1 MKQTAIALH
10 VLIALAL
17 LSTTPAVAADGVT
30 VQVTSISASMEKT
43 PPAPVRGASEA
54 KGITV
59 DPKLAGFGKK
69 LRSLFAYRRYSFLGK
84 SHSASAFGE
93 MSLFALPE
101 HFALEVEPKR
111 VEVADG
117 EERIEMLVTLFRR
130 SPPRPPGEAAALAD
144 REARRAVPERE
155 VVLRTR
161 IRLENGGTVLLG
173 GPPIENG
180 VLILALSARR

>member
-1 MKQTAIALH
+1 MKQTAIVLY

-17 LSTTPAVAADGVT
+17 LPAMPAAAADGVT
-30 VQVTSISASMEKT
+30 VQVTSIAASMEQT

-84 SHSASAFGE
+84 SMSESSFGE
-93 MSLFALPE
+93 MSSFALPE
-101 HFALEVEPKR
+101 RFALEVEPQR

-130 SPPRPPGEAAALAD
+130 PPPRPPGDATALSGREV
-144 REARRAVPERE
+144 REATPERE
-155 VVLRTR
+155 VVVRTR

-173 GPPIENG
+173 GPPIKNG
-180 VLILALSARR
+180 VLILALSARS

>member
-10 VLIALAL
+10 LLIALTL
-17 LSTTPAVAADGVT
+17 LSATPAPAADGVT
-30 VQVTSISASMEKT
+30 VQVTSISASMQKT

-54 KGITV
+54 RGITV

-69 LRSLFAYRRYSFLGK
+69 LRSLFAYSRYSFLGK
-84 SHSASAFGE
+84 SKSESSFGGV
-93 MSLFALPE
+93 STFALPE
-101 HFALEVEPKR
+101 RFTLEVEPTR

-117 EERIEMLVTLFRR
+117 EERIEMLVTLFRQPPAP
-130 SPPRPPGEAAALAD
+130 PPRGATALTGGDAPAAS
-144 REARRAVPERE
+144 PERE

-180 VLILALSARR
+180 VLILALSAHS

>member
-1 MKQTAIALH
+1 MKQTAIAL
-10 VLIALAL
+10 LILVALAL
-17 LSTTPAVAADGVT
+17 SSATAAAAADDVT
-30 VQVTSISASMEKT
+30 VQVTSIVASAEAA
-43 PPAPVRGASEA
+43 PPAAMRGASEA

-69 LRSLFAYRRYSFLGK
+69 LRSLFAYSRYSFLGK
-84 SHSASAFGE
+84 SRSASSFGE
-93 MSLFALPE
+93 TSSFALPE
-101 HFALEVEPKR
+101 RFALEVEPKR

-117 EERIEMLVTLFRR
+117 EERIEMLVTLFRQP
-130 SPPRPPGEAAALAD
+130 PPRAMALSED
-144 REARRAVPERE
+144 DAVAGKPERE

-173 GPPIENG
+173 GPPIKNG

>member
-1 MKQTAIALH
+1 MKHTAIAIH
-10 VLIALAL
+10 AVIALAL
-17 LSTTPAVAADGVT
+17 LSATPAASAADVT
-30 VQVTSISASMEKT
+30 VQVTSISASMAKA
-43 PPAPVRGASEA
+43 PPAAVRGASEA

-59 DPKLAGFGKK
+59 DPKLATFDRK
-69 LRSLFAYRRYSFLGK
+69 LRSLFAYRRYSFLGESK
-84 SHSASAFGE
+84 SESPFGE
-93 MSLFALPE
+93 MCSFTLPE
-101 HFALEVEPKR
+101 HFALEVEPQR

-130 SPPRPPGEAAALAD
+130 PPPMAASLAEGDAPAL
-144 REARRAVPERE
+144 RPERE

-173 GPPIENG
+173 GPPIESG